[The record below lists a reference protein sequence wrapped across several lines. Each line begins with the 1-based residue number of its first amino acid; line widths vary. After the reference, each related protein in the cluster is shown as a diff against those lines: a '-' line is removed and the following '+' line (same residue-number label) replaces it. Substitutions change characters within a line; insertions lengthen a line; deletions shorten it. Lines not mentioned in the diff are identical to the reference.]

1 MTEKP
6 RILTEQIVSNVINL
20 MMDKCGNDELMRMVF
35 EKMFIKEGYK
45 LDWNKRLVN
54 GEWKD
59 KEELFE

>member
-6 RILTEQIVSNVINL
+6 LPSVEQIVSNAINL
-20 MMDKCGNDELMRMVF
+20 MMDRCENNSIMRIVF
-35 EKMFIKEGYK
+35 EEQFVKEGYK

-59 KEELFE
+59 KEELY